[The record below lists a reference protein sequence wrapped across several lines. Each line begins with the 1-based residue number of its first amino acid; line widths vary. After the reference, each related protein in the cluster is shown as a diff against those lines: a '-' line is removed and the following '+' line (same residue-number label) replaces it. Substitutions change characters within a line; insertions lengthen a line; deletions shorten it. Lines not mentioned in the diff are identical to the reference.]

1 MSRPPQTTMV
11 VTPVATQTIR
21 TSALGTEFGR
31 QLETVM
37 SVPGVL
43 GVVLSDDRGYAIDY
57 VLDPERM
64 TPLDVQLIGAQLGQP
79 MQRLM
84 EVAGRRGMGDLVVV
98 TESEQRRLVCTT
110 IAQEYILAAM
120 LEHEA
125 NLAKAMRRFET
136 IHVRLETLLVG

>member
-11 VTPVATQTIR
+11 VTPVATETIQA
-21 TSALGTEFGR
+21 SALGTEFGR

-37 SVPGVL
+37 TVPGVL

-57 VLDPERM
+57 VFDPKRM
-64 TPLDVQLIGAQLGQP
+64 TVLDVQLIGAQLGQP
-79 MQRLM
+79 MQQLM
-84 EVAGRRGMGDLVVV
+84 EVAGRRGMGDVVVV
-98 TESEQRRLVCTT
+98 TESPQRRLVCST

-125 NLAKAMRRFET
+125 NLALAMRRFDT
-136 IHVRLETLLVG
+136 ILVRLRTLLEG